1 MLSLAEMCQALS
13 AVRAVKGE
21 AATRFE
27 GVCTDSRRIAAGE
40 LFVALK
46 GDSFDG
52 HAFVAEAQRR
62 GAAGLLVSEEV
73 KSDLPSVEVSDTRQA
88 LGEIARFW
96 RQRFALPVIA
106 VVGSNGKTTTKE
118 MIASILRAEHGDDHV
133 LATLG
138 NLNNDIGVPLTLLG
152 LKTRH
157 KAAVIEL
164 GMNHPRETEWLAAI
178 IEPTVCVVTNAQR
191 EHQEFMESVA
201 AVANEHALAVAALPP
216 HGIAVIPAADAHA
229 ATWRNAAA
237 ARRVIEYRALTTADE
252 ARVAAG
258 PPEQELFA
266 VGYVQPF
273 ATVAHLSFGED
284 AMTVRLSTAGMHN
297 VHNAAAAAA
306 AALAAGASPLAVV
319 AGLERFEPVKGRMQ
333 ASHTLSGGLL
343 IDDTCNA
350 NPDSVLAAID
360 VLGASPKPLLLVLGD
375 MGEVGAS
382 GIAFHE
388 EIGRRAAAV
397 GVTLMATGPL
407 MRHAVA
413 ASSLASH
420 FDDQAAL
427 IDAARKWI
435 LEGPA
440 SASVLVKGS
449 RFMRMERVA
458 AALSKTHTPIGEGAH

>member
-1 MLSLAEMCQALS
+1 
-13 AVRAVKGE
+13 
-21 AATRFE
+21 
-27 GVCTDSRRIAAGE
+27 
-40 LFVALK
+40 
-46 GDSFDG
+46 
-52 HAFVAEAQRR
+52 
-62 GAAGLLVSEEV
+62 
-73 KSDLPSVEVSDTRQA
+73 
-88 LGEIARFW
+88 
-96 RQRFALPVIA
+96 
-106 VVGSNGKTTTKE
+106 
-118 MIASILRAEHGDDHV
+118 
-133 LATLG
+133 
-138 NLNNDIGVPLTLLG
+138 
-152 LKTRH
+152 
-157 KAAVIEL
+157 
-164 GMNHPRETEWLAAI
+164 
-178 IEPTVCVVTNAQR
+178 
-191 EHQEFMESVA
+191 
-201 AVANEHALAVAALPP
+201 
-216 HGIAVIPAADAHA
+216 
-229 ATWRNAAA
+229 
-237 ARRVIEYRALTTADE
+237 
-252 ARVAAG
+252 
-258 PPEQELFA
+258 
-266 VGYVQPF
+266 
-273 ATVAHLSFGED
+273 
-284 AMTVRLSTAGMHN
+284 MTVRLSTAGMHN

-343 IDDTCNA
+343 IDDTYNA